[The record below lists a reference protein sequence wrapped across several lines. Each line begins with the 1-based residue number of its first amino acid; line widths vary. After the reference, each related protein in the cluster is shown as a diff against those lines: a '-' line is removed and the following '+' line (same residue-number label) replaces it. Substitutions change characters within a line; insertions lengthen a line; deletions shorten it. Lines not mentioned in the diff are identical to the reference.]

1 MAILNIRNFDDESH
15 QRLRMRAAR
24 NRRSMEAEAR
34 QILEDAMAAEIA
46 SAAAAATDLQQFVV
60 DLYGDALPGGVTD
73 DFLAER
79 RLEARREAD
88 EADAGAGP
96 KADAP

>member
-60 DLYGDALPGGVTD
+60 DLA
-73 DFLAER
+73 
-79 RLEARREAD
+79 ARRRHRRF
-88 EADAGAGP
+88 P
-96 KADAP
+96 RRAPPRSPA